1 MEGLTY
7 PNLHNFYFIR
17 FDYSNYTRPFPANI
31 YLFKVN
37 NRVLNILKK
46 VSNMLKVI
54 NKNNWLW
61 TSKCYLGWHLTYM
74 AITLHSTCPASS
86 ILISLKNDILKKNPD
101 FSNLES
107 VLDSTNIHALKLKHL
122 SFHAKFQVAT
132 PHPRI
137 WDKVY
142 RVLSLNFW
150 TLNVLSFLITFE

>member
-1 MEGLTY
+1 
-7 PNLHNFYFIR
+7 
-17 FDYSNYTRPFPANI
+17 
-31 YLFKVN
+31 
-37 NRVLNILKK
+37 
-46 VSNMLKVI
+46 
-54 NKNNWLW
+54 
-61 TSKCYLGWHLTYM
+61 M

-142 RVLSLNFW
+142 RV
-150 TLNVLSFLITFE
+150 